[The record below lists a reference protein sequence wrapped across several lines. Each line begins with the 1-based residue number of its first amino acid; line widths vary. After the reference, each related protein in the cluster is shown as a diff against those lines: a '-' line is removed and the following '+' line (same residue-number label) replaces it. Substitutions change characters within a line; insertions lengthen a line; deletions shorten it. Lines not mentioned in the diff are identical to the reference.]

1 MAATTDGRHQRNRR
15 DQVRSEEHPT
25 RTLVA
30 TVAVGIGL
38 AVLLW
43 QLSGP
48 PSLSLTGIEWGALR
62 SVLAGSSLSDT
73 QLIAAST
80 AVAWVALAYLAFTV
94 VFRAAAVCADRVT
107 SGARW
112 ARHTLRLSSL
122 VTVPAVRRVVDGG
135 VAGTLLVISW
145 VPVSGRV
152 ASAHDATPA
161 VMLRPLDIGEA
172 APHPSVVPGH
182 DGAATPSVQYTV
194 QRGDHLWDI
203 ARRFY
208 ADGTRFVTIFEANR
222 DRVMNNGERFIDP
235 RLIRAGWQIH
245 LPLPST
251 QLTVEA
257 DRTLY
262 QVVRGDDLWSIAA
275 RLLGDGF
282 RWMEIWDLNR
292 GREMSDGARFSDPNL
307 IRPGWRLEFPVG
319 VIEQATGARSD
330 APAPGA
336 SAAPPEPPRDVPDEA
351 GGLHA
356 ADPLAEPAGE
366 GVGFTEA
373 WPAVP
378 RPLVVTAAGFALLGA
393 GVLFVRR
400 LRREGILRLPTGTRS
415 AVSGPGDAGRVV
427 LVSRAAVAA
436 LTELGFAEARLLTA
450 TESGGEVTVVVT
462 GVGGS
467 PADVADAA
475 RGVASLLDCT
485 VDAGSRDGHH
495 VELRLR
501 GDLAPAM
508 RSGSDAPAGRALPV
522 PAGADEAG
530 ALVYLD
536 LAGVGAV
543 TLRGPEARY
552 LLRNWVSTLAST
564 TGADEL
570 TLRVDET
577 TRQVLPEVADL
588 PHMAPAAACPETAAL
603 VDELQELVH
612 ARAWQDWR
620 VPVVALIDL
629 GGPVP
634 PGLTSLLE
642 HGPGAGV
649 FVVGV
654 AADAATEHADD
665 GFGASVTSG
674 MEFPPPDGGN
684 DDGPDP
690 RIRLVVAGTEPM
702 LLDPVVV
709 RRDTSPRWSALA
721 GIAVQE
727 VEAVSVSDPEP
738 EMVRPAA
745 DEERPGDPAPDLP
758 APSPSRAFD
767 WHAALFQPEVRA
779 APPAATAPVSQEET
793 HDTGESDAP
802 DPRAVDALPAVPTEP
817 LAQSGVAPVVVDL
830 AIQEDPVLS
839 WPVPSAPSDGMRR
852 SPTAPPAEAPP
863 RQQGLFSADEA
874 TAASE
879 RHAGTAG
886 AIVTVRCLGEFEVS
900 VCGTPV
906 TSWEYEKTRELL
918 ALLVAHGG
926 APVSRRVAA
935 DQLWPGFEWDAS
947 LKKMTSNAAS
957 SLRGIIRQGCGEPD
971 LQPLTLVQDRF
982 QLQYGLFAVD
992 LDDFEAT
999 LRRAAGLPDGEALE
1013 QYERALAL
1021 YRGDYLAYERFE
1033 WADSHRVEHRRRFV
1047 EATVAAAEIA
1057 ARLGD
1062 LGRACTLL
1070 ERAIEHAPTD
1080 EAAARCLMT
1089 HLAARGN
1096 EIGARKV
1103 YRLLAAAIQAEL
1115 DDPRAVPSSETRA
1128 VLESLTLGASVG
1140 R

>member
-1 MAATTDGRHQRNRR
+1 MAATTGDRHQRNRR

-25 RTLVA
+25 RTLAA

-62 SVLAGSSLSDT
+62 SVLAGSSLSDA

-80 AVAWVALAYLAFTV
+80 AVAWGALAYLAFTV

-107 SGARW
+107 GGARW

-135 VAGTLLVISW
+135 VAGILLVISW

-161 VMLRPLDIGEA
+161 VMLRPLAIVEA

-208 ADGTRFVTIFEANR
+208 ADGTRYVTIFEVNR
-222 DRVMNNGERFIDP
+222 DRVMNNGERFTDP
-235 RLIRAGWQIH
+235 RLIRAGWEIY

-251 QLTVEA
+251 QVTVEA
-257 DRTLY
+257 DRMLY

-307 IRPGWRLEFPVG
+307 IRPGWRLELPIAV
-319 VIEQATGARSD
+319 VEQAGVPSGT
-330 APAPGA
+330 PV
-336 SAAPPEPPRDVPDEA
+336 PRDLPDQA
-351 GGLHA
+351 GTLAA

-366 GVGFTEA
+366 GAAFTDA

-378 RPLVVTAAGFALLGA
+378 RPLAVTAAGFALLGA
-393 GVLFVRR
+393 GILFVRR
-400 LRREGILRLPTGTRS
+400 LRREGVLRLPTGTRS
-415 AVSGPGDAGRVV
+415 AASGPGDAGRVV

-462 GVGGS
+462 GVDGS

-508 RSGSDAPAGRALPV
+508 RSGSDAPAGRVLPV
-522 PAGADEAG
+522 PVGADAGG

-577 TRQVLPEVADL
+577 TRQVLPEVGDL
-588 PHMAPAAACPETAAL
+588 PHLAPAAPCPETAAL

-612 ARAWQDWR
+612 ARAWQDWH
-620 VPVVALIDL
+620 VPVVALLDL
-629 GGPVP
+629 GGPVLS
-634 PGLTSLLE
+634 GLASVLE

-654 AADAATEHADD
+654 ASDAATEHADD

-674 MEFPPPDGGN
+674 MEFPPPDGAN

-745 DEERPGDPAPDLP
+745 DEERPGDPAPDPP
-758 APSPSRAFD
+758 APSPSRTFD
-767 WHAALFQPEVRA
+767 WHAALFQPQAGA
-779 APPAATAPVSQEET
+779 APPAATEPVSQEEA
-793 HDTGESDAP
+793 HDSGESDAP
-802 DPRAVDALPAVPTEP
+802 DPRAVDVPPAVPAEP
-817 LAQSGVAPVVVDL
+817 LAPGGVAPVVVDL
-830 AIQEDPVLS
+830 AIPERPVLS
-839 WPVPSAPSDGMRR
+839 RPVPSATSDSTRGR
-852 SPTAPPAEAPP
+852 PTAPPAEAPP
-863 RQQGLFSADEA
+863 RQQGLFAADEA
-874 TAASE
+874 VAAGE
-879 RHAGTAG
+879 RHAGSAG
-886 AIVTVRCLGEFEVS
+886 PIVTVRCLGEFEVS

-906 TSWEYEKTRELL
+906 MSWEYEKTRELL

-1033 WADSHRVEHRRRFV
+1033 WAESHRVEHRRRFV
-1047 EATVAAAEIA
+1047 EATVAAAEIV

-1096 EIGARKV
+1096 EVGARKV

-1115 DDPRAVPSSETRA
+1115 DDPRAAPSSETRA
-1128 VLESLTLGASVG
+1128 VLESLTSGASVA